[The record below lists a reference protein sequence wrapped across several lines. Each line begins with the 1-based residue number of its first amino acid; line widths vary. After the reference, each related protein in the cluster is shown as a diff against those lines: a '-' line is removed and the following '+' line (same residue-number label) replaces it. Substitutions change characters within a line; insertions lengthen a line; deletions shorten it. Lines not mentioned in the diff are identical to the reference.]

1 MTKALM
7 ALALLPFLTA
17 SPGLAQD
24 AAIGDATAGAN
35 VFKKGATCHS
45 IVDPDGKMRAGRGG
59 KIGPNL

>member
-7 ALALLPFLTA
+7 ALALLPFPAA

-45 IVDPDGKMRAGRGG
+45 IVDPDA
-59 KIGPNL
+59 